1 MGAKQG
7 KYQGEM
13 KNGKREGWGICA
25 FADRSYYEGEWVA
38 DQMDG
43 KVVTIHFL
51 DAFPHNTFAS
61 VESAQ

>member
-25 FADRSYYEGEWVA
+25 FADRSYYEGEWVS

-43 KVVTIHFL
+43 KVATIPGLNFHTMIIVL
-51 DAFPHNTFAS
+51 
-61 VESAQ
+61 VGSA

>member
-25 FADRSYYEGEWVA
+25 FADRSFYEGEWVA

-43 KVVTIHFL
+43 KVKHL
-51 DAFPHNTFAS
+51 AH
-61 VESAQ
+61 EL